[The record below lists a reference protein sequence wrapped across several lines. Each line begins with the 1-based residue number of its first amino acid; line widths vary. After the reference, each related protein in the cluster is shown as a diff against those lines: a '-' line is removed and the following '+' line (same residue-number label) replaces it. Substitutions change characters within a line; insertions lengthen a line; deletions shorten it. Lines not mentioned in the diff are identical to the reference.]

1 MAAAIKQIVYDAF
14 IDDEADRLVLIVEP
28 QLLGVLRQ
36 QLDKPTRDKVVL
48 EMAIHLTQAD
58 AKELAQRLTDDG
70 SIGLVR

>member
-1 MAAAIKQIVYDAF
+1 MAAAIAQIVYDAF
-14 IDDEADRLVLIVEP
+14 NDDEADRLVLIVEP
-28 QLLGVLRQ
+28 QLLGELRQ